1 MEKVKKMD
9 QLIKFLVVF
18 SILLSHIPIDM
29 VYAEEISQSNN
40 TVESNRQESEQVMN
54 HPLERNN
61 PLVQLIANPPEG
73 GNPQQDPMLIGGL
86 SSGRL
91 VAALGFLSMMFM
103 QNLP

>member
-40 TVESNRQESEQVMN
+40 TVESNR
-54 HPLERNN
+54 
-61 PLVQLIANPPEG
+61 
-73 GNPQQDPMLIGGL
+73 
-86 SSGRL
+86 
-91 VAALGFLSMMFM
+91 
-103 QNLP
+103 

>member
-54 HPLERNN
+54 HPLAVSYTH
-61 PLVQLIANPPEG
+61 LT
-73 GNPQQDPMLIGGL
+73 
-86 SSGRL
+86 
-91 VAALGFLSMMFM
+91 
-103 QNLP
+103 LPTICSV